1 MADAQCT
8 MPADFLAD
16 RRAEGERLRGKL
28 IWVSCQLAVIVG
40 FALVVL
46 LPLAAASRAQRS
58 RAAKSQLLLREARAT
73 TFGLKTR
80 ERRADRFQAQYA
92 AIEQAQASRRLWL
105 AMMAGMANH
114 LPADTWLTGAACG
127 EDKQG
132 IKAEVSGACWSL
144 DRLPI
149 LTAAWAQDENTQAAN
164 LKSIRSVIIDGVP
177 AVRFELA
184 IRYGAD
190 DAEAG
195 ETAP

>member
-1 MADAQCT
+1 MPDEQCT
-8 MPADFLAD
+8 VPADFLAD

-28 IWVSCQLAVIVG
+28 IWVSCQLAAIAG

-46 LPLAAASRAQRS
+46 LPLAGVSRAQRL
-58 RAAKSQLLLREARAT
+58 RAERAQLRLREAHAT

-80 ERRADRFQAQYA
+80 ERRADRLHAQYA
-92 AIEQAQASRRLWL
+92 AAEEAHASRRLWL
-105 AMMAGMANH
+105 MMTAGMANY

-127 EDKQG
+127 ADKHG
-132 IKAEVSGACWSL
+132 IKAELSGACWSI

-164 LKSIRSVIIDGVP
+164 LKSIRSVTIDGVP

-184 IRYGAD
+184 VHYGPD
-190 DAEAG
+190 GSNAG
-195 ETAP
+195 EKAP